1 VGPLRVLIVETNL
14 SLGQVWQRHLER
26 HGIKVRL
33 EPDQSGA
40 IAALAERSY
49 DVVILNLVL
58 KGSSALAISDLA
70 SIRNPETR
78 VIFVTDTS
86 FFSDGSVFSLCPNVC
101 AYLQAD
107 TPPDDLTA
115 MVEHYGNHA

>member
-1 VGPLRVLIVETNL
+1 MGPLRVLIVETNL

-26 HGIKVRL
+26 QGIKVRL
-33 EPDQSGA
+33 ESDQGGA
-40 IAALAERSY
+40 ISALAERSY

-58 KGSSALAISDLA
+58 RGSSALAISDLA

-115 MVEHYGNHA
+115 MVEHYGSHV

>member
-1 VGPLRVLIVETNL
+1 MGPLRVLIVESNL

-33 EPDQSGA
+33 ETDQSGA
-40 IAALAERSY
+40 ITALAELSY

>member
-1 VGPLRVLIVETNL
+1 MGALRVLIVESNL

-26 HGIKVRL
+26 HGMKTRL
-33 EPDQSGA
+33 ETNQVGA
-40 IAALAERSY
+40 TAALVSDSY

-58 KGSSALAISDLA
+58 RGSSTLAISDLA
-70 SIRNPETR
+70 SMRNPDSR

-101 AYLQAD
+101 AYLQVD

-115 MVEHYGNHA
+115 MVEHYGSHV

>member
-1 VGPLRVLIVETNL
+1 MGPLRVLIVETNL

-33 EPDQSGA
+33 ETDQSGA

>member
-1 VGPLRVLIVETNL
+1 METNL
-14 SLGQVWQRHLER
+14 SLGQLWQRHLER

-33 EPDQSGA
+33 ETDQSGA

-49 DVVILNLVL
+49 DVIILNLVL

-101 AYLQAD
+101 AYLQVD
-107 TPPDDLTA
+107 TPPDDLA
-115 MVEHYGNHA
+115 EIVEHYGNHV

>member
-1 VGPLRVLIVETNL
+1 MIVETNL

-33 EPDQSGA
+33 ETDQSGA

-115 MVEHYGNHA
+115 MVEHYGNHV

>member
-1 VGPLRVLIVETNL
+1 MGPLRVLIVETNL

-33 EPDQSGA
+33 ETDQSGA

-115 MVEHYGNHA
+115 MVEHYGNHV